1 MLVMRDRVLCDG
13 GSAFLER
20 EIHCKNLVEISGYK
34 AEGIMRAVWLVRGE
48 VGSIIGW

>member
-1 MLVMRDRVLCDG
+1 MVVLIMSDRALCDG

-34 AEGIMRAVWLVRGE
+34 AEGIMPAVWLVRG
-48 VGSIIGW
+48 WD